1 MARGWESKGVEQQQE
16 ESANAAADR
25 KFPRTPEQAAVA
37 RQRDGLRMRR
47 NLILKQFEAAQGSR
61 RAQLEAAL
69 KDVDSQLD
77 KLR

>member
-16 ESANAAADR
+16 ESAALASDR
-25 KFPRTPEQAAVA
+25 KAPRTPAQAAAA

-47 NLILKQFEAAQGSR
+47 NLVLRQLEAAQEGR

-69 KDVDSQLD
+69 KDLDYQLD
-77 KLR
+77 KLG